1 MDETFDFKGWAT
13 KINLKCGDGRTIMP
27 GAFKKNNGKK
37 VPIVWNHQHDS
48 VKNVLGHAYLE
59 YRPDGI
65 YANGVFNTT
74 EDGQRAKV
82 LVQSGDIDAMS
93 ILASQLKQDRNRNVF
108 DGDIKEVSLVLA
120 GSNPGAL
127 IEDVMAHGELSEEE
141 AYIFTGEY
149 FEDELSHSGT
159 DEPDDGTDDPEDVTD
174 DPDDNPDEPEKDS
187 SVDEQLEHAATEDP
201 PPTEKTKS
209 DIFNSMS
216 DEQKNLV
223 YEMIEIAL
231 GEDSTTNNE
240 DPEGGYSTMKHNAFD
255 NGYKNEGPLLTH
267 SAQVEIIK
275 LAKTNAIGTLR
286 GALAIYAEEHNADI
300 LKHGFEDSDDFLK
313 HGFDDIDALFPEY
326 KDVKPGAPELIT
338 RDQGWVGVVMRGTH
352 KSPISRIRTRQMDA
366 RGADLRGKGYV
377 KGTNKTNNGVA
388 KLLSRT
394 TDPQTVYVKDFLQ
407 RDDVIDIADF
417 YVVAY
422 QYGIMLMDLN
432 EEIAMA
438 IMVGDSRD
446 DGDADKI
453 HEDHIRPIWTD
464 NELYTIHTDV
474 DIQKT
479 QAELQGTNTGASFGA
494 NFIYA
499 EAIITAALYSREKF
513 KGSGTPT
520 LFCTPHL
527 LNVMLLAR
535 DLNGRRIYTST
546 AEIASALNVTDIQT
560 AEQFDGL
567 VRNDSQ
573 GDPHSLLG
581 IFVNLA
587 DYQVGATKGG
597 EITRFEDFDIDFNQY
612 KYLIETRLSGALT
625 RIYSAI
631 VLEMPGTSAIPNLTP
646 PEPEE
651 DIEAEG

>member
-1 MDETFDFKGWAT
+1 MDETYDFKGWAT
-13 KINLKCGDGRTIMP
+13 KVNLKCDDGRTIMP

-37 VPIVWNHQHDS
+37 VPIVWNHQHDDI
-48 VKNVLGHAYLE
+48 KNVLGHAFLE

-65 YANGVFNTT
+65 YATGSFNTS
-74 EDGQRAKV
+74 EDGRRAKLCV
-82 LVQSGDIDAMS
+82 DNGDVDSLS
-93 ILASQLKQDRNRNVF
+93 ILATKLKQDRDRNVF
-108 DGDIKEVSLVLA
+108 DGDIKELSLVLA

-127 IEDVMAHGELSEEE
+127 IEDIIKHGELSDEE
-141 AYIFTGEY
+141 AYIYTGEY
-149 FEDELSHSGT
+149 LEDELSHSGI
-159 DEPDDGTDDPEDVTD
+159 DEPDDGTDDPEDITD
-174 DPDDNPDEPEKDS
+174 DPEDNTEEPEKDPP
-187 SVDEQLEHAATEDP
+187 VDEQLEHTATEDP
-201 PPTEKTKS
+201 PATEKTKS

-223 YEMIEIAL
+223 YEMVEIAL

-240 DPEGGYSTMKHNAFD
+240 DPEGGDSTMKHSAFD
-255 NGYKNEGPLLTH
+255 NSYKNEGPLLTH

-286 GALAIYAEEHNADI
+286 GALAIYAEENNKDI
-300 LKHGFEDSDDFLK
+300 LKHGFDDTEDFLK
-313 HGFDDIDALFPEY
+313 HGFDEIEALFPEY
-326 KDVKPGAPELIT
+326 KDVNPGAPELIT
-338 RDQGWVGVVMRGTH
+338 RDQGWVGVVMQKTH
-352 KSPISRIRTRQMDA
+352 KSPISRIRTRQMDT
-366 RGADLRGKGYV
+366 RGADLRGKGYA
-377 KGTNKTNNGVA
+377 KGAKKTDNGIA

-394 TDPQTVYVKDFLQ
+394 TDPQTVYVKDALH
-407 RDDVIDIADF
+407 RDDVIDITDF
-417 YVVAY
+417 DVVAY
-422 QYGIMLMDLN
+422 QYGIMRMDLN
-432 EEIAMA
+432 EEVAMA
-438 IMVGDSRD
+438 IMVGDGRD

-479 QAELQGTNTGASFGA
+479 QDELQGTNTGANFGA

-499 EAIITAALYSREKF
+499 EAVITAALYSREKF

-520 LFCTPHL
+520 FFCTPHL

-535 DLNGRRIYTST
+535 DLNGRRIYTDK
-546 AEIASALNVTDIQT
+546 AEIISALNVSDIQT

-567 VRNDSQ
+567 VRTDDK
-573 GDPHSLLG
+573 GEDHSLLG

-587 DYQVGATKGG
+587 DYQVGATRGG
-597 EITRFEDFDIDFNQY
+597 EITKFEDFDIDFNQY

-631 VLEMPGTSAIPNLTP
+631 ALEMPGTSVIPNFTP
-646 PEPEE
+646 KETQ
-651 DIEAEG
+651 AAG